1 LFVAVRPRFAILIA
15 ALFCVMVAGAC
26 GDRSGDSAAAAGPEQ
41 YQTLDGATA
50 SLATLRGKP
59 VVVNFFASWCT
70 PCRLE
75 MPDFERVHAAL
86 GDRVHFVGLNLQEGA
101 SSARDVVA
109 DTMVTYTI
117 GLDRDGSVY
126 RGYNGFTMPT
136 TVFLDANGAV
146 IKVHA
151 GSLDAAG
158 LTNLIGDEL
167 GVT

>member
-1 LFVAVRPRFAILIA
+1 MLRAMLCCVLVAF
-15 ALFCVMVAGAC
+15 AGAC
-26 GDRSGDSAAAAGPEQ
+26 GDSGGGTRAAAAGAEQ
-41 YQTLDGATA
+41 YQTLDGASA
-50 SLATLRGKP
+50 SLAALRGKP

-75 MPDFERVHAAL
+75 MPDFERVHAKL

-101 SSARDVVA
+101 NNAREVVA
-109 DTMVTYTI
+109 ATKVTYAI
-117 GLDRDGSVY
+117 GLDRDGAVY

-136 TVFLDANGAV
+136 TVFLDASGAV
-146 IKVHA
+146 VKLHG

-158 LTNLIGDEL
+158 LTAVIADKL